1 MKNFFSQK
9 TGFKLWQI
17 WLVFFIFTV
26 LVATIVQLV
35 IIPAFASAWST
46 EAGLLTA
53 GDSVSFHA
61 KAVILARAIREQ
73 GWSAW
78 YLWPDGQG
86 PAGIAGA
93 IYAVTTSQP
102 WVLIPLNAALHAT
115 SGILVVLILEL
126 FTSNRKIAFFS
137 AMPFIGFPSAMIWYA
152 QIHKDSYTIPGSLL
166 FMLGWALLAQL
177 ETWKSGK
184 FIFAAAFVFIG
195 SALIWLMRPYQVEIF
210 QLLAVLSSV
219 GLFALYT
226 QWLINKRWGVV
237 SFLFACVTVGALI
250 FSLTPFVK
258 NTPLT
263 NSSLSNFKPIPA
275 PPRVSDWQNSGWL
288 PATLENKILAFSE
301 ARENYI
307 AVSGQSDLDEDV
319 HFHNIGEVV
328 RYLPRALQLGLFSPF
343 PSLWF
348 GNGSAPENTLMRR
361 VSIFE
366 TLLVYLG
373 LAGCLGLFRQVY
385 SRPDFWLIVYFC
397 LTMILSYSMVVVNIG
412 TLYRF
417 RYAFLMLLVSMGY
430 SYWLN
435 RWYKDKSSLT
445 KSAPSA

>member
-1 MKNFFSQK
+1 MKNFFSQQ
-9 TGFKLWQI
+9 TSLKLWQV
-17 WLVFFIFTV
+17 WLVFFVFTM
-26 LVATIVQLV
+26 LVATCVQLV
-35 IIPAFASAWST
+35 IIPAFASAWSAN
-46 EAGLLTA
+46 AGLLTA
-53 GDSVSFHA
+53 GDSASFHE
-61 KAVILARAIREQ
+61 KAVILARTVREQ

-115 SGILVVLILEL
+115 SGILLMLILEL
-126 FTSNRKIAFFS
+126 FISNRRIAFCS
-137 AMPFIGFPSAMIWYA
+137 AIPFIVFPSAMIWYA

-166 FMLGWALLAQL
+166 FILGWALLTHL
-177 ETWKSGK
+177 ETWKNGK

-195 SALIWLMRPYQVEIF
+195 SFFIWLMRPYQVEIF
-210 QLLAVLSSV
+210 QLLAAFSSV
-219 GLFALYT
+219 GLFALYIN
-226 QWLINKRWGVV
+226 WLLNKKWGVHL
-237 SFLFACVTVGALI
+237 FFFACAMIGMLI

-263 NSSLSNFKPIPA
+263 NPSLSNLKPLPA
-275 PPRVSDWQNSGWL
+275 SPRVINWQNSGWL

-307 AVSGQSDLDEDV
+307 AVSGNSDLDENV
-319 HFHNIGEVV
+319 HFHNIGDVV

-343 PSLWF
+343 PNLWF

-366 TLLVYLG
+366 TLWVYLG
-373 LAGCLGLFRQVY
+373 LAGFLGLFRRAC
-385 SRPDFWLIVYFC
+385 SRPDFWLITYFC
-397 LTMILSYSMVVVNIG
+397 VTMILSYSMVVVNVG

-445 KSAPSA
+445 KSAPVA